1 MAVDGGISRCQEWQ
15 NVQTRSA
22 NGMAQG
28 LDGMAE
34 QDGRPEDLR
43 WQENPDREA
52 KTRKPRNRYRPKRK
66 RKDPTLREKCAAALL
81 TICRPDENGIL
92 KPVVD
97 REAAK
102 TMTHDQIISCFQFD
116 HLALHAFGGSNHPA
130 NLDPKPTKE
139 HRTKSANDTKIVAK
153 NDRLEPAHI
162 KFQQRMLAKV
172 GQAEPDEDHDADNH
186 KKNGSKL
193 KGRGFQTGK
202 KVKIK
207 SAGFRGARKFNG
219 NVNWKEQK

>member
-1 MAVDGGISRCQEWQ
+1 
-15 NVQTRSA
+15 
-22 NGMAQG
+22 MAQG

-52 KTRKPRNRYRPKRK
+52 KTRKPRNRYRPKRE

-97 REAAK
+97 REKAK
-102 TMTHDQIISCFQFD
+102 TMTPAQIIHCFQFD
-116 HLALHAFGGSNHPA
+116 HIILHAFDGSEHPT
-130 NLDPKPTKE
+130 NLDPRPTKE
-139 HRTKSANDTKIVAK
+139 HRDKSANDTKIVAK
-153 NDRLEPAHI
+153 NDRLEPAHMEFRQ
-162 KFQQRMLAKV
+162 KMLAKA
-172 GQAEPDEDHDADNH
+172 GQAEPDEDHLTDVS
-186 KKNGSKL
+186 KKCGPKL
-193 KGRGFQTGK
+193 KSRGFQTGK

-219 NVNWKEQK
+219 DVNWKDEK

>member
-102 TMTHDQIISCFQFD
+102 TMTPDQIISCFQFD

-162 KFQQRMLAKV
+162 KFQQRCWPRSGRPNRTRIMMQTTTKKTDRNSKVVDFRPAKRSR
-172 GQAEPDEDHDADNH
+172 
-186 KKNGSKL
+186 SK
-193 KGRGFQTGK
+193 
-202 KVKIK
+202 
-207 SAGFRGARKFNG
+207 ARDFAARANLTAT
-219 NVNWKEQK
+219 